1 MPILPAKMK
10 ILLILA
16 KTSRKIATKLF
27 PQCPISHE
35 NLSYSQI
42 FCDCSIGGTFDLRL
56 VKNLNPFRKYCI
68 ALNKC
73 PGLNTLTGISNQERM
88 IKSENIY
95 VFEI

>member
-16 KTSRKIATKLF
+16 KKSQKIATKLF
-27 PQCPISHE
+27 TQCPISHE

-56 VKNLNPFRKYCI
+56 VKYLNSFWKYCI
-68 ALNKC
+68 AQNKC
-73 PGLNTLTGISNQERM
+73 PGLNTLTGMFNQERM
-88 IKSENIY
+88 IK
-95 VFEI
+95 